1 MTLENILANKDF
13 AIAQKKA
20 EIVKR
25 DLRIELR
32 DFANKAYNSAIKE
45 VEVLIYDVEIK
56 KQRNEFMFNQ
66 YKNGYVLNHS
76 VGMRYVKIYFCYNTE
91 DAEYSQDKENWNK
104 YYPSLLNPEE
114 ADKNGYFWAIVEAK
128 NIEGSAVVKGSNGL
142 TPVLN
147 MEIIDEDTI
156 RVKCAVS
163 PSNFMDSHS
172 DVHIAGLWK
181 KRLNENNYDLFLQEH
196 EMDLKNIIADS
207 INNNLK
213 VYTEMISVKELV
225 SKFGNK
231 NKEFEP
237 SQNTQKEDV
246 PPVTSKNYLYY

>member
-1 MTLENILANKDF
+1 MTLENILANKEF

-25 DLRIELR
+25 DLRIELS

-56 KQRNEFMFNQ
+56 RQRNEFMFNQ

-104 YYPSLLNPEE
+104 YYPILLNPEE

-142 TPVLN
+142 TPVLY
-147 MEIIDEDTI
+147 MEIIDDDTI

-172 DVHIAGLWK
+172 DAHIPGLWK

-237 SQNTQKEDV
+237 LPNTQKEDV

>member
-1 MTLENILANKDF
+1 MTLENILANKEF

-25 DLRIELR
+25 DLRIELS

-172 DVHIAGLWK
+172 DVHIAGFWK

-237 SQNTQKEDV
+237 LPNTQKEDV
-246 PPVTSKNYLYY
+246 PPVSSKNYLYY

>member
-25 DLRIELR
+25 DLRIELS

-76 VGMRYVKIYFCYNTE
+76 VGMRYVKIYFCYNSE

-172 DVHIAGLWK
+172 DVHVPGLWK

-237 SQNTQKEDV
+237 LPNTQKEDV